1 LRLSHKN
8 GHVQIKINDQVRE
21 NFQTKKGL
29 REGDPLSPILFNIVA
44 DILAIIINRAKNNR
58 QIDRVIPHLID
69 NGLFIL
75 QYADDA
81 IIFMDAN
88 MEKAKNLKLL
98 LCAFEQLLGLKINYH
113 KSEIF
118 CFRDSSN
125 SENLYSQ
132 LFGCQIGSYPF
143 KYLGIPMH
151 YKKLII

>member
-1 LRLSHKN
+1 
-8 GHVQIKINDQVRE
+8 VRE

-44 DILAIIINRAKNNR
+44 DILAIIINRAKNNG

-98 LCAFEQLLGLKINYH
+98 LCAFE
-113 KSEIF
+113 
-118 CFRDSSN
+118 
-125 SENLYSQ
+125 
-132 LFGCQIGSYPF
+132 
-143 KYLGIPMH
+143 
-151 YKKLII
+151 

>member
-1 LRLSHKN
+1 
-8 GHVQIKINDQVRE
+8 VRE

-98 LCAFEQLLGLKINYH
+98 LCAFE
-113 KSEIF
+113 
-118 CFRDSSN
+118 
-125 SENLYSQ
+125 
-132 LFGCQIGSYPF
+132 
-143 KYLGIPMH
+143 
-151 YKKLII
+151 